1 MFQLGSIECSKKVK
15 RKVQGEKSEL
25 EMQAVPPTMT
35 TMIQTKMEMYNPI
48 ASLDSYHAP
57 IVFVVPAQT
66 EYYTDLSQS
75 NLYLKF
81 RILKEDGTNLDDDQK
96 AGPVNNFLHSM
107 FSGIDLF
114 LNNKLVTSS
123 MDTYLYRAYI
133 ENLFSYGSDV
143 KSNQLKAD
151 EFWYPDA
158 AGKFEDHDS
167 ATVRAGNAAVARSIP
182 VELWG
187 RLHLDLAMQEKY
199 LPNRI
204 EIKIR
209 LNRASPRF
217 CILSDDPCVVKIDEA
232 ALEVRHIQLLPAI
245 SNELNQSIVHH
256 NAKFP
261 IRRVEVKSF
270 TIGSGLRSKV
280 EEHLFQGQ
288 LPKRIFIG
296 LVTNETFNGA
306 YNRNPFL
313 FQSQ

>member
-1 MFQLGSIECSKKVK
+1 
-15 RKVQGEKSEL
+15 
-25 EMQAVPPTMT
+25 
-35 TMIQTKMEMYNPI
+35 
-48 ASLDSYHAP
+48 
-57 IVFVVPAQT
+57 
-66 EYYTDLSQS
+66 
-75 NLYLKF
+75 
-81 RILKEDGTNLDDDQK
+81 
-96 AGPVNNFLHSM
+96 M

-123 MDTYLYRAYI
+123 MDTYPYRAYI
-133 ENLFSYGSDV
+133 KNLFSYGSDV
-143 KSNQLKAD
+143 KSNQLKAG

-167 ATVRAGNAAVARSIP
+167 ATVKARNVAVAKSIP

-199 LPNRI
+199 LPNGI

-280 EEHLFQGQ
+280 EDHLFQGQ

-296 LVTNETFNGA
+296 MVTNETFNGA

-313 FQSQ
+313 FQLFNLSKLDVSCDGQSIYGKPLEPKFESNNYLRSYMSIYQALGNQLQNCNIDYKAGYCFWGYDLTPDQGGQIKVIASYKNWKLTTGTSVCKSTRQHQQRNCVCRV

>member
-1 MFQLGSIECSKKVK
+1 
-15 RKVQGEKSEL
+15 
-25 EMQAVPPTMT
+25 MQAVPPTMT
-35 TMIQTKMEMYNPI
+35 TMVQTKMEMYHPI
-48 ASLDSYHAP
+48 ASLDSNHAS
-57 IVFVVPAQT
+57 IEFVVPAQT
-66 EYYTDLSQS
+66 EHYKDLSQS

-81 RILKEDGTNLDDDQK
+81 RIVKEDGSNLVDDQK
-96 AGPVNNFLHSM
+96 AGPINNFFHSM

-123 MDTYLYRAYI
+123 MDTYPYRAYI

-143 KSNQLKAD
+143 KSNQLKAG

-167 ATVRAGNAAVARSIP
+167 ETVKARNVAVAISIS

-199 LPNRI
+199 LPSGI
-204 EIKIR
+204 VIKIR
-209 LNRASPRF
+209 LNHASPTF

-232 ALEVRHIQLLPAI
+232 ALEVRHFQLLPTI

-256 NAKFP
+256 NGKFP

-270 TIGSGLRSKV
+270 TIDSGLRSKV
-280 EEHLFQGQ
+280 ENNLFQGQ
-288 LPKRIFIG
+288 LPKSIFI
-296 LVTNETFNGA
+296 VP
-306 YNRNPFL
+306 RL
-313 FQSQ
+313 FEEKRGDIVFGFP

>member
-1 MFQLGSIECSKKVK
+1 
-15 RKVQGEKSEL
+15 
-25 EMQAVPPTMT
+25 MQAVPPTMT
-35 TMIQTKMEMYNPI
+35 TVIQTKLEMYHPI
-48 ASLDSYHAP
+48 ASLDSYHAR
-57 IVFVVPAQT
+57 IEFVVPAQT

-81 RILKEDGTNLDDDQK
+81 RILKEDGSNLDDDQK
-96 AGPVNNFLHSM
+96 AGPINNFLHSM

-114 LNNKLVTSS
+114 LNSKLVTSS
-123 MDTYLYRAYI
+123 MATYSYRAYI
-133 ENLFSYGSDV
+133 ENLFSCGSEV
-143 KSNQLKAD
+143 KSNHLKAD
-151 EFWYPDA
+151 EFWYPYA

-167 ATVRAGNAAVARSIP
+167 ATVKTRNAAEAKSIP

-199 LPNRI
+199 LPNGI
-204 EIKIR
+204 VIKIR

-261 IRRVEVKSF
+261 IRRVEVESF
-270 TIGSGLRSKV
+270 TTGSGLRSKV
-280 EEHLFQGQ
+280 EDHLF
-288 LPKRIFIG
+288 
-296 LVTNETFNGA
+296 
-306 YNRNPFL
+306 
-313 FQSQ
+313 